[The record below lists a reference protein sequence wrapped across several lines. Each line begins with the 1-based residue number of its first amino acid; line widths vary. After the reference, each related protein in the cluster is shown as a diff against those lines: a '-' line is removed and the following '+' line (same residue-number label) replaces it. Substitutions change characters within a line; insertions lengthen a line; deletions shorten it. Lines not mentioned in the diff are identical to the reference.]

1 MAARGTVFV
10 LSYVFFEFFTPFN
23 LFWEPLPLVAV
34 ELGFWA
40 VVAAAEALTIVG
52 VMERRQPSG

>member
-1 MAARGTVFV
+1 MFI

-34 ELGFWA
+34 ELAFWA
-40 VVAAAEALTIVG
+40 VIAAAGALAIAG
-52 VMERRQPSG
+52 VLER